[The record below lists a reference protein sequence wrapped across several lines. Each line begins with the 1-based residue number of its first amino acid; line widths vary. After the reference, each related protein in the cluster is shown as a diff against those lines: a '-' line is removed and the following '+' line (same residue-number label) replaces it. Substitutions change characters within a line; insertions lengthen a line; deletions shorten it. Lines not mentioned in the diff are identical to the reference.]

1 MPSNTGNNLKNLELE
16 ASLAFKEGLQAMT
29 PTAYRMFTQVF
40 KMNTKTVEAPI
51 LSMVEPLRE
60 WIGPRLLTTL
70 SARSYAITAKDYE
83 RTIRIPRNAVDDATY
98 DLWMPQIRTL
108 GKQADALPDQQVFLK
123 LANGKVDLCYDGLPF
138 FSASH
143 PDGRVVG
150 GVAQTF
156 SNLIGSGSP
165 AWYLFDTTKSI
176 MPMVW
181 GDRKAP
187 EYAQFW
193 DADDDRVFWLNEY
206 VQGVFMRGVAEYGFP
221 QFAARI
227 ENVLDA
233 TNFENALVAMTAI
246 KNETGQNLGVRPDLA
261 VIPPSLEPAAK
272 RLWGREKLSTGED
285 NINYQGIKYVV
296 SPYLP

>member
-1 MPSNTGNNLKNLELE
+1 MPVNTSTLRNVELE
-16 ASLAFKEGLQAMT
+16 ASNAFLKGLQAMT
-29 PTAYRMFTQVF
+29 PTAYRLFTQVF

-70 SARSYAITAKDYE
+70 SVRSYAITAKDYE
-83 RTIRIPRNAVDDATY
+83 RTVRIPRNAIDDATY
-98 DLWMPQIRTL
+98 DLWMPQLETL
-108 GKQADALPDQQVFLK
+108 GRQADALPDQQVFLK
-123 LANGKVDLCYDGLPF
+123 LANGKVDLCYDGLAF

-143 PDGRVVG
+143 PTGQVVA

-193 DADDDRVFWLNEY
+193 SPDDDRVFYFNEY
-206 VQGVFMRGVAEYGFP
+206 VQGVFMRGVADYGFP
-221 QFAARI
+221 QFATRI

-233 TNFENALVAMTAI
+233 NNFENALVAMTSI
-246 KNETGQNLGVRPDLA
+246 KNDNGQNMGVRPSLA
-261 VIPPSLEPAAK
+261 IIPPSLEPAAK
-272 RLWGREKLSTGED
+272 RLWGRATLSTGED
-285 NINYQGIKYVV
+285 NINYQAIKYVV